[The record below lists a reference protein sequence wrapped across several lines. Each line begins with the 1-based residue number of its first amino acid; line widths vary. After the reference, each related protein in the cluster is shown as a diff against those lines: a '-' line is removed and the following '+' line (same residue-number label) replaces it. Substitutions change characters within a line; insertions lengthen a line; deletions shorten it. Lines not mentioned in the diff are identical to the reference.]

1 MTHEEKLDSVEE
13 LMTQMVKGLVD
24 HPDAVEVEA
33 IEEDEEYDAEEG
45 VLLELR
51 VAPEDLGKVI
61 GKQGRTVRSMRT
73 ILNAVGMKHHQRY
86 TLDVI
91 EDDVEDDE
99 EDGRESA
106 SPVPQASAVPAQPLP
121 RHSETSSDDS
131 AEE

>member
-24 HPDAVEVEA
+24 HPDAVDVEA
-33 IEEDEEYDAEEG
+33 VEEEEEYDAEEG

-73 ILNAVGMKHHQRY
+73 ILNAVGTKHHQRY

-91 EDDVEDDE
+91 EEDE
-99 EDGRESA
+99 EDEEAPPA
-106 SPVPQASAVPAQPLP
+106 SPTHPDPSRDNSP
-121 RHSETSSDDS
+121 SE
-131 AEE
+131 

>member
-13 LMTQMVKGLVD
+13 LMTQMVKGLVN
-24 HPDAVEVEA
+24 HPDVVEVEA
-33 IEEDEEYDAEEG
+33 IEEDEEFDAEEG

-73 ILNAVGMKHHQRY
+73 ILNAVGTKHHQRY

-91 EDDVEDDE
+91 EDDAEDDGN
-99 EDGRESA
+99 DHRASA
-106 SPVPQASAVPAQPLP
+106 SPVQGSAAATQPLP
-121 RHSETSSDDS
+121 GRSETSSDDS

>member
-1 MTHEEKLDSVEE
+1 
-13 LMTQMVKGLVD
+13 VD

-86 TLDVI
+86 ALDVI
-91 EDDVEDDE
+91 EDDEEDD
-99 EDGRESA
+99 RESA
-106 SPVPQASAVPAQPLP
+106 SPVQGPAVAAQPIP
-121 RHSETSSDDS
+121 VRSETSSDDS

>member
-24 HPDAVEVEA
+24 RPEAVEVEA
-33 IEEDEEYDAEEG
+33 LEEDEEYDAEEG

-73 ILNAVGMKHHQRY
+73 ILNAVGVKHHQRY

-91 EDDVEDDE
+91 EDDVEDDR
-99 EDGRESA
+99 EDDRASA
-106 SPVPQASAVPAQPLP
+106 SPVQGSAAATQPLP
-121 RHSETSSDDS
+121 GRSETSSDDS